1 MAQDNPNF
9 PVGTAAV
16 SWLDGN
22 GTVHLRVYS
31 SDGYNVTERCWD
43 GSGWTDGGFKA
54 AGDQV
59 SATCWQN
66 QSGACIRVYCNFQDK
81 TVEYCWD
88 AGGSGWYQGA
98 YTTT

>member
-16 SWLDGN
+16 SWLDSG
-22 GTVHLRVYS
+22 GTVHIRVYS
-31 SDGYNVTERCWD
+31 TDGYNVSERCWD
-43 GSGWTDGGFKA
+43 GSDWTNGGFA
-54 AGDQV
+54 AQGAQV
-59 SATCWQN
+59 SATSWQDQN
-66 QSGACIRVYCNFQDK
+66 GPCIRVYCNFEDK

>member
-1 MAQDNPNF
+1 MASNPSF
-9 PVGTAAV
+9 PIDTAAV
-16 SWLDGN
+16 SWLDSG

-43 GSGWTDGGFKA
+43 GNGWADGAFKQ
-54 AGDQV
+54 AGSQV

-66 QSGACIRVYCNFQDK
+66 QAGANIRVYCNEDDQ
-81 TVEYCWD
+81 TIEYCWD

-98 YTTT
+98 YTTV